1 MAFEHFF
8 KWRKRRQKERWI
20 NKGRQRNRNEE
31 NKRREEEKKNILKT
45 VEKKER

>member
-1 MAFEHFF
+1 MAFAIIF
-8 KWRKRRQKERWI
+8 KWRKRRQKELRI